1 MDNQPMKYAPI
12 IGMVTFGSLILFFI
26 VYKISN
32 IEPSPSN
39 SSNSSK
45 TYKKSISLDKLYDEA
60 GGNDA
65 LSDGIMTSQIDLSTE
80 NNSCG
85 FMVTYKGVKDRKVIC
100 TRGCDGEDENSKFC
114 KQFIYEPENSSPLA
128 DTFLDQTYTR
138 RRGNRN
144 IEDGEDTIKKTC
156 ANINGDSSKVN
167 HQCPGDSNII
177 DNPGS
182 VECDGACTDQKCCAG
197 PGEGLP
203 TWFWITIAISGG
215 VLLFYAG

>member
-1 MDNQPMKYAPI
+1 MDNQPMKYVPI

-32 IEPSPSN
+32 IEPSTPNN
-39 SSNSSK
+39 SKGSK

-100 TRGCDGEDENSKFC
+100 TRGCNDDEDEDENSKFC
-114 KQFIYEPENSSPLA
+114 KQFIYEPENASPLV

-144 IEDGEDTIKKTC
+144 IEEATTTPAAAAADAEVV
-156 ANINGDSSKVN
+156 GDEES
-167 HQCPGDSNII
+167 D
-177 DNPGS
+177 
-182 VECDGACTDQKCCAG
+182 
-197 PGEGLP
+197 EGLP
-203 TWFWITIAISGG
+203 IWFWVTITISGA
-215 VLLFYAG
+215 VLLFYACYKINKYMLS

>member
-1 MDNQPMKYAPI
+1 MDNGIMKYAPI
-12 IGMVTFGSLILFFI
+12 IGIVTFGSLILFFI

-32 IEPSPSN
+32 IEPSA
-39 SSNSSK
+39 SSRGSKSPKSSK

-85 FMVTYKGVKDRKVIC
+85 FMVTYKGVKDRKVVC
-100 TRGCDGEDENSKFC
+100 TRGCDGEDENSQFC
-114 KQFIYEPENSSPLA
+114 NQFIYPGNTNPLA

-144 IEDGEDTIKKTC
+144 TQ
-156 ANINGDSSKVN
+156 AADST
-167 HQCPGDSNII
+167 DST
-177 DNPGS
+177 G
-182 VECDGACTDQKCCAG
+182 
-197 PGEGLP
+197 
-203 TWFWITIAISGG
+203 
-215 VLLFYAG
+215 